1 MAGHGRLYLVL
12 AKSVGLKG
20 FSATFLVFR
29 DVVSDCICSLP
40 ESRSIRQSSR
50 VDWLV
55 SFSKM
60 TNILWQCPLG
70 IVFRRRQIAMQP
82 NQSDGSLNLRH
93 TPRHL
98 HLRLNAR
105 QLRSRH
111 ICACAALELQHCC
124 TTASPWEKFTC
135 AGNNHGPW
143 WSFLCL
149 LMSSVLE
156 LPLNCVGE
164 PCMMLVGDITIQQN
178 YLLQAQVCLHELGAC
193 ASACVS
199 HLN

>member
-20 FSATFLVFR
+20 FSTTFLVFR

-40 ESRSIRQSSR
+40 ESRSIRQSKR

-70 IVFRRRQIAMQP
+70 IVSRQRQIAMQP
-82 NQSDGSLNLRH
+82 SQSDGSLNLRH

-105 QLRSRH
+105 QTPLIAHLRMRSVR
-111 ICACAALELQHCC
+111 AAALLHY
-124 TTASPWEKFTC
+124 SPSPGKNFTC

-178 YLLQAQVCLHELGAC
+178 YLLQAQVCLNWVLARVL
-193 ASACVS
+193 VS
-199 HLN
+199 LT